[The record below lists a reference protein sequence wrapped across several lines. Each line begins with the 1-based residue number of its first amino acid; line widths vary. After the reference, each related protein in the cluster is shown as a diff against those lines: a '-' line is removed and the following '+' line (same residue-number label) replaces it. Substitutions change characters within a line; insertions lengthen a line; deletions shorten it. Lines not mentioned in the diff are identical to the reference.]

1 MVRSVRSARLEPW
14 AATPMLVTPGSQRTK
29 GLRLLQP
36 SICGDQAMAEDKEK
50 DWRASLPFPAH
61 WLGYIAIKLVVL
73 ALVTLFA
80 LHYYGLL

>member
-1 MVRSVRSARLEPW
+1 M
-14 AATPMLVTPGSQRTK
+14 T
-29 GLRLLQP
+29 QP
-36 SICGDQAMAEDKEK
+36 PADGPEK

>member
-1 MVRSVRSARLEPW
+1 M
-14 AATPMLVTPGSQRTK
+14 T
-29 GLRLLQP
+29 QP
-36 SICGDQAMAEDKEK
+36 PVDGPEK

-73 ALVTLFA
+73 ALVTLVA